1 MNQWERLLYSVV
13 DREERLDEV
22 VASCLDE
29 LNLSVPEF
37 CAQAELSESTMYK
50 IVSGHRQNIQ
60 LDNFQRIVRALKRV
74 EQGRE
79 IDERAVAV
87 VTNRESLEN
96 IRNTIE
102 MGDYEISIEGYPS
115 ATVEE
120 ALKQSILAERD
131 GVDAIICG
139 PITAYTLEDVL
150 HTPVVGLDIDP
161 SQIQDAVETTLK
173 KI

>member
-1 MNQWERLLYSVV
+1 MKTWERLLYSVA
-13 DREERLDEV
+13 DDDEQFDQV
-22 VASCLDE
+22 LKEALDE
-29 LNLSVPEF
+29 LGLSVSEF
-37 CAQAELSESTMYK
+37 CERGDLSESTIYK

-60 LDNFQRIVRALKRV
+60 LDNFRSILTAVKRI
-74 EQGRE
+74 EQGE
-79 IDERAVAV
+79 VGERSIAVI
-87 VTNRESLEN
+87 TKRESLQE

-102 MGDYEISIEGYPS
+102 LGDQEISIQGYPS

-139 PITAYTLEDVL
+139 PITAYTIEDIL
-150 HTPVVGLDIDP
+150 YTPVIGLDV
-161 SQIQDAVETTLK
+161 SATQIQDAVETAVK

>member
-1 MNQWERLLYSVV
+1 MRQWEQLLYSVA
-13 DREERLDEV
+13 DEEKRFDE
-22 VASCLDE
+22 ALEQCLNE
-29 LNLSVPEF
+29 LNMSVSEF
-37 CAQAELSESTMYK
+37 CERSDLSESTLYK

-60 LDNFQRIVRALKRV
+60 LDNFRKILAAVKRV
-74 EQGRE
+74 ERGE
-79 IDERAVAV
+79 DSDLSIAVI
-87 VTNRESLEN
+87 TKRESLEE

-102 MGDYEISIEGYPS
+102 IDGRTVSINGYPS

-139 PITAYTLEDVL
+139 PITAYTIEDIL
-150 HTPVVGLDIDP
+150 YTPVIGLDVSSD
-161 SQIQDAVETTLK
+161 QVQNAVETALK